1 MKTKINW
8 FITIRNG
15 CFEVEPFTME
25 PEPGGLHS
33 INVPNDVSLLSNDG
47 YRSKKHALIVLI
59 RHLNNQVDKNKAE
72 LGEILL
78 KEQEKLLNEPED
90 NLYKQQLLE
99 QEKRRREM
107 EQKWL
112 EAERAKK

>member
-1 MKTKINW
+1 MKVNW

-15 CFEVEPFTME
+15 SFEAEPFTLS

-33 INVPNDVSLLSNDG
+33 IEVQNDVSLLSNDG
-47 YRSKKHALIVLI
+47 YRSKKHALIALL
-59 RHLNNQVDKNKAE
+59 RHLNKEVDKAKAE

-78 KEQEKLLNEPED
+78 KEQEKLLNDPED
-90 NLYKQQLLE
+90 NLYKQRLVE
-99 QEKRRREM
+99 QDQQRREM

-112 EAERAKK
+112 EAERGKK